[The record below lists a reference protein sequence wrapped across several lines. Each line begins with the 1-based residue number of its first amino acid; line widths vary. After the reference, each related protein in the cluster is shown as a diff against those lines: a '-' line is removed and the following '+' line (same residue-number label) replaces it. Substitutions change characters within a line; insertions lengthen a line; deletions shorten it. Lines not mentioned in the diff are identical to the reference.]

1 MSGAEDFIE
10 IVSGEHHRGP
20 VSLSR
25 TVAVFGRRGGAFSN
39 RIRLECEDLAY
50 YKPSCEW
57 SLFFRRE
64 Y

>member
-25 TVAVFGRRGGAFSN
+25 TVAVLDGAA
-39 RIRLECEDLAY
+39 E
-50 YKPSCEW
+50 PSQIG
-57 SLFFRRE
+57 
-64 Y
+64 YA